1 MKKLA
6 LYTLLMASL
15 CTSCDL
21 DINEDPNYPD
31 NEQMTADLIFPSVE
45 AGIAAAVG
53 GEIHNYAGYFAQYYE
68 QNPEQSQYIEISQY
82 MFNESSQLMDYSYR
96 IIYAGALMDAQEVL
110 DKSTNPAD
118 RFATTVL
125 RAYVLQVMV
134 DNTNEAPYSEALK
147 GNSVSNPKW
156 DNGEDVYKGVLAEMD
171 AAESALTANATMD
184 SEDLVFNR
192 DMAQWKGFANA
203 LRLRMYL
210 RFIDAGV
217 DVANYT
223 EKVKTL
229 VQENNFFTGDAAF
242 TGFADETSKR
252 NPWYETNAVNTAGN
266 QCAAYPIVSYY
277 QANNDPRIAYAIDK
291 NKKEGKYLGQIPG
304 GRTKSDDNNGS
315 DTWKNENVSAI
326 NYQHSDGGG
335 ATQPFYMF
343 TQAELQF
350 LIAEVRLRFMNDESG
365 AQSAYNA
372 GVTADFNA
380 RSMGGQESGIL
391 ALWDKATS
399 TSDKLHLVYMQ
410 KWAALFCMDHM
421 EAWSE
426 IRRTDCPNLTTVPQV
441 DIFKGGSSYVPGDLI
456 EPWINGLGSGLV
468 KRMTYPLSARMY
480 NVNTPKAV
488 PVSTPVWWDKN

>member
-21 DINEDPNYPD
+21 DINENPNYPS
-31 NEQMTADLIFPSVE
+31 NEQMTPDLIFPSVE

-110 DKSTNPAD
+110 EKSTNPAD

-171 AAESALTANATMD
+171 AAEAALTDNASMD
-184 SEDLVFNR
+184 SQDLIFNR
-192 DMAQWKGFANA
+192 DMKQWKGLANA

-217 DVANYT
+217 DAATYT

-229 VQENNFFTGDAAF
+229 VAENNFFTGDAAF

-252 NPWYETNAVNTAGN
+252 NPWYETNAVNTPGN
-266 QCAAYPIVSYY
+266 QCAAYPIVAYY
-277 QANNDPRIAYAIDK
+277 QANNDPRIAYAINK
-291 NKKEGKYLGQIPG
+291 NKKEGKY
-304 GRTKSDDNNGS
+304 
-315 DTWKNENVSAI
+315 
-326 NYQHSDGGG
+326 
-335 ATQPFYMF
+335 FYLF

-350 LIAEVRLRFMNDESG
+350 LIAEVNLRFLNDEG
-365 AQSAYNA
+365 KAQNAYNA
-372 GVTADFNA
+372 GVTADFEA
-380 RSMGGQESGIL
+380 RSMSGQEAGIL
-391 ALWDKATS
+391 ALWDNATS
-399 TSDKLHLVYMQ
+399 TNDKLHLVYMQ

-426 IRRTDCPNLTTVPQV
+426 IRRTDCPNITTVSQL
-441 DIFKGGSSYVPGDLI
+441 DIFKGNSSYVPGDLI
-456 EPWINGLGSGLV
+456 EPWINGLGNGLV